1 MAAKE
6 SQELM
11 EHQYAMTISQIR
23 FSVIFIVVIG
33 STRAYW
39 PKR

>member
-11 EHQYAMTISQIR
+11 EHQYAMTICLIR
-23 FSVIFIVVIG
+23 FSVIFIVIIG
-33 STRAYW
+33 STRSNG